1 MLEFLIFR
9 DVNDSGR
16 TVVHHRACPYIGLTH
31 VNGCRDNI
39 RCYSRQAAASMR
51 IGIVQ
56 KLRKGLENV
65 SRRGIF
71 EPCTSKD
78 DPTRSLYDKNI
89 LL

>member
-1 MLEFLIFR
+1 MFR
-9 DVNDSGR
+9 DVNDYGR

-39 RCYSRQAAASMR
+39 RCSSRHAAASMR

-71 EPCTSKD
+71 EPCTSKY
-78 DPTRSLYDKNI
+78 DPTRSLLYKNI

>member
-39 RCYSRQAAASMR
+39 RCSSRHAAASMR

-56 KLRKGLENV
+56 KLRKGLEKV
-65 SRRGIF
+65 GRRGIF
-71 EPCTSKD
+71 EPYTSKD
-78 DPTRSLYDKNI
+78 DPASSLLYKNI